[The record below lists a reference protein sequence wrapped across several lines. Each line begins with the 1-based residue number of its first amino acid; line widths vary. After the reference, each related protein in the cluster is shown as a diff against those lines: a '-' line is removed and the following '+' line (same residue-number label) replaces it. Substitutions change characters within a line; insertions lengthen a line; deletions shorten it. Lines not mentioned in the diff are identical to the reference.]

1 MTAMER
7 WAEPP
12 DLATTYMGLLL
23 RAPLVAS
30 ASPLNRDPEHLRRL
44 ERAGI
49 GAIVLPSLFEEQVLA
64 EQRWAERVAAVGSEA
79 SPEVRSYFP
88 EDMVPGGAAAYLD
101 LVRHAVET
109 VRIPI
114 IASLNG
120 TATTGWTASARAIQE
135 AGAQGLELN
144 IYQLP
149 TDLSLTGRAVEERHL
164 EVLAAVRQAVSIP
177 IAVKLMPGLSAP
189 ADLAARLD
197 RGGAGALVLFNRH
210 YLPDLD
216 IVGLR
221 SRSTLELSTKHEIRV
236 PLLWISVLAGHLR
249 GSLAASTGVETAEEV
264 IKYLLAGADV
274 VMTTS
279 AVLRHGP
286 DYPAQ
291 LLSGLSSWLA
301 ARRLD
306 SVNAMRG
313 LLSRR
318 RAGTSAISERE
329 SYLEILHRW

>member
-1 MTAMER
+1 M
-7 WAEPP
+7 
-12 DLATTYMGLLL
+12 
-23 RAPLVAS
+23 AS

-177 IAVKLMPGLSAP
+177 IAVKLMPGSL
-189 ADLAARLD
+189 
-197 RGGAGALVLFNRH
+197 H
-210 YLPDLD
+210 LPTW
-216 IVGLR
+216 R
-221 SRSTLELSTKHEIRV
+221 
-236 PLLWISVLAGHLR
+236 R
-249 GSLAASTGVETAEEV
+249 GSIAGVRAHWCCSTA
-264 IKYLLAGADV
+264 
-274 VMTTS
+274 TTCRIS
-279 AVLRHGP
+279 TSWACVP
-286 DYPAQ
+286 DP
-291 LLSGLSSWLA
+291 
-301 ARRLD
+301 
-306 SVNAMRG
+306 
-313 LLSRR
+313 
-318 RAGTSAISERE
+318 
-329 SYLEILHRW
+329 RWS